1 MPFLYSRLV
10 SIPSKLLWRFPKG
23 SSTMMKRVPNSQQHT
38 FEGVVWVLERYLHT
52 LVHDPNWNFM
62 EFRWPTSVYESA
74 LGRFADP
81 LLKVDSDSRTVW
93 VLWCLPIHIKYH
105 KSRAK
110 HIKVPTVSKFNYTMT
125 TPMIDKLLFEHIIRS
140 ISDLY
145 PIYPYLPI
153 PPSNRCS
160 CHLNPRWFVTPGPQ
174 LGALLIVL
182 VREGAALTVPGGLTK
197 QWWHGH
203 WMSVDWVLSGL
214 TLPKN
219 KIELHAIPEVS
230 WTYGTV
236 SSGFCSPGNH
246 ATNLFNK
253 ITQKLTW
260 NPMQA
265 QTKLLVFGGV
275 SEYIPVSS
283 CGLHHVTCH
292 LRNMHPK

>member
-140 ISDLY
+140 ISDLSISANTSIE
-145 PIYPYLPI
+145 PLQLPPQSPLVCDARSTAGG
-153 PPSNRCS
+153 PPHS
-160 CHLNPRWFVTPGPQ
+160 PRARRRRLDGTW
-174 LGALLIVL
+174 
-182 VREGAALTVPGGLTK
+182 GLDQAMMT
-197 QWWHGH
+197 W
-203 WMSVDWVLSGL
+203 SLD
-214 TLPKN
+214 
-219 KIELHAIPEVS
+219 VS
-230 WTYGTV
+230 WLSLIRSYT
-236 SSGFCSPGNH
+236 
-246 ATNLFNK
+246 
-253 ITQKLTW
+253 
-260 NPMQA
+260 
-265 QTKLLVFGGV
+265 
-275 SEYIPVSS
+275 
-283 CGLHHVTCH
+283 
-292 LRNMHPK
+292 PKK